1 MLQDIKSLILL
12 HSYYNYIKATNMKK
26 IKRIIAIAMMGGI
39 CVLHPNKSDTLF
51 NAIVRKH

>member
-1 MLQDIKSLILL
+1 
-12 HSYYNYIKATNMKK
+12 MKK